1 MKTGKLTTLEIAIIE
16 TISFHSGFLK
26 REVEEIYR
34 KYESYDITIT
44 KLKKLARTTI
54 QATKMTY

>member
-1 MKTGKLTTLEIAIIE
+1 MKTGKLTILEIAIIE

-34 KYESYDITIT
+34 KCESYDITIT
-44 KLKKLARTTI
+44 TLKKLAKATI
-54 QATKMTY
+54 QATEMI